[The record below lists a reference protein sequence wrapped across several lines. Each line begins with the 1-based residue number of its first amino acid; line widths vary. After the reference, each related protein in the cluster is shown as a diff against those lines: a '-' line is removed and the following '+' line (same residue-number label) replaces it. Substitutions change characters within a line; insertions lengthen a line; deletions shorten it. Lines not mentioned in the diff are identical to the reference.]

1 MRLVRGGLI
10 LPAICAVV
18 AACSSSNHTTST
30 TSTTSAPAPPVAQEA
45 LGALLLTPSEINVEM
60 GATGMKVQGTYDSVD
75 DHSAL
80 VANKDCLTMY
90 GPGEPSAYAGSGA
103 NATHAQFLSDAVGNS
118 PTKHSVFQT
127 VVSFPTANQAAAF
140 FTASSQRWP
149 ACSNL
154 RYTITGI
161 GAWDVGPVAN
171 TNGTLSAT
179 ETSDTHT
186 WACQRALT
194 VSNNVAIDITGCGN
208 NQVDGAVDITRWIA
222 AKVTYHFVGPGY

>member
-18 AACSSSNHTTST
+18 AACSGGNHTMSITST
-30 TSTTSAPAPPVAQEA
+30 ASAPEPPVGHEA
-45 LGALLLTPSEINVEM
+45 LGSLLLSPSEINVVM
-60 GATGMKVQGTYDSVD
+60 GATAMTVKGTYDKVD
-75 DHSAL
+75 DHSAV
-80 VANKDCLTMY
+80 VANKDCVTMY

-103 NATHAQFLSDAVGNS
+103 NATHAQFLSDAADNS
-118 PTKHSVFQT
+118 SVKHSVFQT

-154 RYTITGI
+154 RYTITGL

-179 ETSDTHT
+179 ETRDTHT
-186 WACQRALT
+186 WTCQRALT
-194 VSNNVAIDITGCGN
+194 VRNNVAIDVTGCGN
-208 NQVDGAVDITRWIA
+208 DRVDGAVDVTRWIA
-222 AKVTYHFVGPGY
+222 ANVTDHFVGPGY